1 MPEQPQLIIR
11 VIQDEGQ
18 ARLYYCPDRESF
30 EMLQDSLSE
39 DIIGF
44 DIVNFSDDESKIEQ
58 EVGSYSD
65 LLDFFA
71 ERNWNFFMLT
81 KNG

>member
-44 DIVNFSDDESKIEQ
+44 DIVNFSDDETKIDREI
-58 EVGSYSD
+58 ETYSA

-71 ERNWNFFMLT
+71 ERN
-81 KNG
+81 

>member
-11 VIQDEGQ
+11 VIQDEGD

-44 DIVNFSDDESKIEQ
+44 DIVNFSDDETKIDREI
-58 EVGSYSD
+58 ETYSA

-71 ERNWNFFMLT
+71 ERN
-81 KNG
+81 